1 MNKQILLALLVSIFG
16 FLSCKKNSATNST
29 ANTTCSLNKV
39 TGSYNGDNNFEQTYL
54 YNTASL
60 LSEMKT
66 KDYDWLLSY
75 NANKQLIK
83 MVFSSPQEGKTF
95 DLSWNQNQ
103 VTEITQT
110 TTYNGMTSY
119 RTYQPIYKNNKVLKY
134 LNYIG
139 NNSNNTILEGYDSL
153 AYDLVGNITK
163 LYHFTTLGG
172 STSESLTNISYD
184 NQTFCDFSYEINPFE
199 PFLLFI
205 NQTPNNPVQAKTT
218 GSSTWSG
225 FNLTY
230 QYDSNMKP
238 VTISGTYQDQP
249 LTLSLTYNCK

>member
-1 MNKQILLALLVSIFG
+1 MYKKHLTLFSLLVIT
-16 FLSCKKNSATNST
+16 FLSCKKNTST
-29 ANTTCSLNKV
+29 DNSLNVNTCVLNKIS
-39 TGSYNGDNNFEQTYL
+39 GSYNGDNNFEQTYL
-54 YNTASL
+54 YNTAGL

-83 MVFSSPQEGKTF
+83 IVFSSPQQGKTF

-103 VTEITQT
+103 VTEITQN

-119 RTYQPIYKNNKVLKY
+119 RTYQPIYKDNKVLKY

-139 NNSNNTILEGYDSL
+139 NNSNNAILEGYDSL
-153 AYDLVGNITK
+153 AYDLVGNITSM
-163 LYHFTTLGG
+163 YHFNGNTLSTLTTV
-172 STSESLTNISYD
+172 SYD
-184 NQTFCDFSYEINPFE
+184 NQTFCDFSHEISPFE

-205 NQTPNNPVQAKTT
+205 NKTPNNPIEAKTT
-218 GSSTWSG
+218 GFATWSG
-225 FNLTY
+225 YNLTY
-230 QYDSNMKP
+230 QYDSDKKP
-238 VTISGTYQDQP
+238 IGISGTYQDQP